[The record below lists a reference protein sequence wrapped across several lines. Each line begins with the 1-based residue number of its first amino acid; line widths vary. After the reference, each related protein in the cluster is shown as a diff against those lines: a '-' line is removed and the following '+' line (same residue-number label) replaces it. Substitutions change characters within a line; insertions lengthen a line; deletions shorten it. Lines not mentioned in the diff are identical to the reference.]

1 MFARSLPET
10 AHTEPN
16 GTLFHGYYFRLLK
29 PNVPKRPD
37 CKRRNECNP
46 ELGFY

>member
-1 MFARSLPET
+1 MVALSLSET
-10 AHTEPN
+10 KRTEPN

-29 PNVPKRPD
+29 SNVPKRPD
-37 CKRRNECNP
+37 AKRRNECNP